1 MTAHPKPTPR
11 RVTQARARR
20 REALARKAC
29 VAAVWAN
36 AGSLCERCGR
46 CVCRPKEAVW
56 FAAVGHVHEKRGR
69 AHGADP
75 TDPAQ
80 CELLCHYCH
89 FSGPS
94 GAHIGGQR

>member
-20 REALARKAC
+20 RKALARAAC

-36 AGSLCERCGR
+36 AGSLCVAARS
-46 CVCRPKEAVW
+46 VCLPKEAAW
-56 FAAVGHVHEKRGR
+56 FAAAGHVHERRSR
-69 AHGADP
+69 AQGGDP
-75 TDPAQ
+75 TDPEN
-80 CELLCHYCH
+80 CLLLCHACH